1 MHRPPPAADT
11 PTPLTNVIAVIAAA
25 LDAPLP
31 LRLAVRCDLAEVM
44 KLLDEANTIH
54 ALAREIS
61 GDHADLTD
69 RLRHTVDRAAA
80 LARIVA
86 ELFRRKGGAD
96 AADWLADAL
105 ALASRIAAEP
115 GGPDTPAWPLHLAGP
130 AFDVRF
136 EGHLLATVADGLHDF
151 TGADLS
157 AVDLDGVPLTG
168 VRWSA
173 TTRWPE
179 GWAERVTVRSD
190 VHRPGEFVVGA
201 GSRVKVHT

>member
-44 KLLDEANTIH
+44 KLLDEANTLH
-54 ALAREIS
+54 ALS
-61 GDHADLTD
+61 GDADLTD
-69 RLRHTVDRAAA
+69 ELRHAVDRAAA
-80 LARIVA
+80 LARVVA
-86 ELFRRKGGAD
+86 ELFRRKGGTD

-115 GGPDTPAWPLHLAGP
+115 GRPGTAAWPLHLAGP

-151 TGADLS
+151 AGADLS
-157 AVDLDGVPLTG
+157 SVDLDGFSLTG
-168 VRWSA
+168 VRWSPE
-173 TTRWPE
+173 TRWPE
-179 GWAERVTVRSD
+179 GWAEHVAAHSVPRGS
-190 VHRPGEFVVGA
+190 GEFVVRA

>member
-25 LDAPLP
+25 LGAPLP

-44 KLLDEANTIH
+44 KLLDEANTVRS
-54 ALAREIS
+54 LACETR
-61 GDHADLTD
+61 ADLTAQ
-69 RLRHTVDRAAA
+69 LRHAVDRAAA

-86 ELFRRKGGAD
+86 ELFRREGDAD

-115 GGPDTPAWPLHLAGP
+115 VGPDTPAWPLHLAGP

-157 AVDLDGVPLTG
+157 SVDLDGVPLAG

-173 TTRWPE
+173 ATRWPE
-179 GWAERVTVRSD
+179 GWAERVAAHSVARG
-190 VHRPGEFVVGA
+190 PGEFAVRA